1 VIQTGKNASEGPVEL
16 DIVIPAYNEDRNIL
30 SVLHSLKQLV
40 HTRFRVLICYDR
52 DDDTTL
58 PVVAGLPSDE
68 FSISLV
74 KNPGRGPHSAVL
86 AGFAA
91 TTAPMVL
98 VYMADDDYNAAIV
111 DKMVQKV
118 HEGFDVVA
126 ASRFM
131 PGGEM
136 KNCSSPIKELITR
149 LGAFVVFH
157 FGGVGVHDP
166 TNAFRLF
173 TRRVIDSIEI
183 ESTEGFTFSIEL
195 LVKALRLKWK
205 AAEVP
210 ALWIEREDKPSR
222 FRVFAWLPY
231 YLPWAF
237 YALGTRWLRRDPA
250 TVALKRSA
258 VSTGIA
264 GV

>member
-1 VIQTGKNASEGPVEL
+1 MIDPSKRECEGAFEL
-16 DIVIPAYNEDRNIL
+16 DIVIPVYNEDRNIL
-30 SVLHSLKQLV
+30 SALHSLKKDI
-40 HTRFRVLICYDR
+40 HTSFRVLICYDN

-58 PVVAGLPSDE
+58 PVVARLPSDE

-74 KNPGRGPHSAVL
+74 KNSGRGPHSAVM
-86 AGFAA
+86 AGFGVA
-91 TTAPMVL
+91 TAPMVL
-98 VYMADDDYNAAIV
+98 VYMADDDYNSAII

-118 HEGFDVVA
+118 RQGCDVVV

-136 KNCSSPIKELITR
+136 KDCSSLIKELITR

-157 FGGVGVHDP
+157 FAGVAVHDP

-173 TRRVIDSIEI
+173 SRRVIKTIEI
-183 ESTEGFTFSIEL
+183 ESTQGFTFSIEL

-205 AAEVP
+205 VAEIP

-222 FRVFAWLPY
+222 FRVFAWLPH
-231 YLPWAF
+231 YLTWVF
-237 YALGTRWLRRDPA
+237 YALGTRWLKRGPS
-250 TVALKRSA
+250 TVAIKSHVA
-258 VSTGIA
+258 STDFLGT
-264 GV
+264 